1 MIAPYYIKGTVSSV
15 LDLNFFVTK
24 DLIADGGYLYR
35 RYKDILIEAQG
46 YLLSGQVYQ
55 SSNRDERILINHA
68 VGLMRLELNKG
79 ER

>member
-24 DLIADGGYLYR
+24 DLIADGRYLYR

-55 SSNRDERILINHA
+55 SSDREERILINHA
-68 VGLMRLELNKG
+68 VGLMKLELNKG
-79 ER
+79 

>member
-55 SSNRDERILINHA
+55 SSNREERVLINHA
-68 VGLMRLELNKG
+68 VGLMKLELNKG
-79 ER
+79 

>member
-24 DLIADGGYLYR
+24 DLIADGSYLYG

-55 SSNRDERILINHA
+55 SSNREERILINHA
-68 VGLMRLELNKG
+68 VGLMKLELNKG
-79 ER
+79 